1 MLFSFNGRQH
11 FASAVCF
18 AVELAQRQNTA
29 IFYFINATVF
39 HFLFVIGDDP
49 SDEIFATWTNAAVE
63 SSVVQFE
70 TIESF

>member
-11 FASAVCF
+11 FASAVIAF
-18 AVELAQRQNTA
+18 ELAQCQNTA

-49 SDEIFATWTNAAVE
+49 SDEIFATWTDATIE
-63 SSVVQFE
+63 LSPVQFE

>member
-11 FASAVCF
+11 FASAVI
-18 AVELAQRQNTA
+18 AVELAQCQNTFG
-29 IFYFINATVF
+29 FYFINATVF

-49 SDEIFATWTNAAVE
+49 SDEIFATWTDATIE
-63 SSVVQFE
+63 LSVVQFK